1 MSSDCIGDVGDH
13 PGEPVAALI
22 IDDQGDCPGR
32 LVSMYLAVA
41 VDMVNERVGSLMC
54 TAGCGTLLSP
64 SISLMLNHGRPY
76 LYYPV
81 ILIAGALMEVS
92 ILG

>member
-1 MSSDCIGDVGDH
+1 VGDH

-32 LVSMYLAVA
+32 LVSMYVA
-41 VDMVNERVGSLMC
+41 VVVDVVKERVDWSLMY
-54 TAGCGTLLSP
+54 TAGRGTLLSP
-64 SISLMLNHGRPY
+64 SISSMLNHGRPY
-76 LYYPV
+76 LYCPV
-81 ILIAGALMEVS
+81 ILIAGVLMEVS